1 MSARSLFDWPL
12 RRRGLMM
19 EIHIDL
25 HADEQRSRIGEL
37 NKNVGDAEIAEIA

>member
-1 MSARSLFDWPL
+1 MSARSLFNMLL
-12 RRRGLMM
+12 RRHDLMM